1 MTQLDRINQDIDSI
15 SSAYIKN
22 AIKCGVVCYVRISGN
37 SMFPVLKHGET
48 ISIIGS
54 EAYFLG
60 DVIVFQYK
68 SRTLVH
74 RLLAIKEGRYF
85 IKGDNSLRMEDV
97 CFEDIIG
104 RVLLQNDP
112 LRDDRFIISS
122 LTIGK
127 LYHKLGFQDSRL
139 MSTEEYQ
146 KHLIITAQCLHT
158 GTYCKLKNERFIDN
172 LPLPKTPYAI
182 IKGMPMFLMA
192 YNNLSIRPSCDIDI
206 LMPTAFVDQYLDQL
220 LKSGFNRV
228 DNNRFNQIAI
238 KSISHQ
244 TMPLYKSLP
253 IFGDLIVDIN
263 TDLMWGEFDKNR
275 IDVEHFLNDT
285 LDVNIYNRTVKSL
298 TPLKSFVQLALHNY
312 KDLNSIFLLSVSKRI
327 NFRAFFEPY
336 LLLINNL
343 DSISVDSLAGICQKY
358 QIMEYV
364 YYILHY
370 SFLLFKDKRMVPYIN
385 SLKTDEGERLLN
397 MYGLCDAE
405 RKKWRIDFRKR
416 IESDN
421 IYSSIQSDLNDRDIR
436 KLEFNKK
443 VFGSGIQY

>member
-1 MTQLDRINQDIDSI
+1 
-15 SSAYIKN
+15 
-22 AIKCGVVCYVRISGN
+22 
-37 SMFPVLKHGET
+37 
-48 ISIIGS
+48 
-54 EAYFLG
+54 
-60 DVIVFQYK
+60 
-68 SRTLVH
+68 
-74 RLLAIKEGRYF
+74 
-85 IKGDNSLRMEDV
+85 
-97 CFEDIIG
+97 
-104 RVLLQNDP
+104 
-112 LRDDRFIISS
+112 
-122 LTIGK
+122 
-127 LYHKLGFQDSRL
+127 
-139 MSTEEYQ
+139 
-146 KHLIITAQCLHT
+146 
-158 GTYCKLKNERFIDN
+158 
-172 LPLPKTPYAI
+172 
-182 IKGMPMFLMA
+182 
-192 YNNLSIRPSCDIDI
+192 
-206 LMPTAFVDQYLDQL
+206 
-220 LKSGFNRV
+220 
-228 DNNRFNQIAI
+228 
-238 KSISHQ
+238 
-244 TMPLYKSLP
+244 
-253 IFGDLIVDIN
+253 
-263 TDLMWGEFDKNR
+263 MWGEFDKNR